1 MAAFRRSPRP
11 SDIHLKNSRPFPPMR
26 IWDFRAE
33 TRPLPLIFVG
43 EVVVDLGSGG
53 GLDVFLA
60 SKMIGPT
67 GSAIGIDMTPSMIDA
82 PRPKLR
88 GVKRKPWF
96 ISSASSAQRSF
107 LNIDK
112 CGTLHSARP

>member
-1 MAAFRRSPRP
+1 MGLSCGNPAATAHLRP
-11 SDIHLKNSRPFPPMR
+11 
-26 IWDFRAE
+26 
-33 TRPLPLIFVG
+33 G

-67 GSAIGIDMTPSMIDA
+67 GSAIGIDMTPSMIERA
-82 PRPKLR
+82 KAKAEE